1 MLLGVGFKVILIS
14 TVVLGF
20 LVPARAKLLARV
32 GSRAVAGTGHFSRH
46 PVIGLLQPFAQ
57 FLDSITRDSRTEED
71 KKRWATSAAPLLV
84 LIAPLAAFAVI
95 PFGSR
100 YDFDGVLVSLVVAD
114 IEWGVVWLVGAA
126 MLAIYGSSA
135 LIADPAH
142 RLQHAILA
150 ISYAAGSALS
160 LAALT
165 MVFQTLSPLTMVV
178 AQEQSQ
184 SIGDFFGPSLPA
196 LQSLRIPSWG
206 LFLQPVSLGLFVL
219 CALGTPSISNAT
231 SSPGFQD
238 RVDGVGQFWLRTAEH
253 LTHVLTA
260 SVLVALFLGAG
271 AIPLVPAD
279 IIIEEVA
286 EFFGN
291 GFATLLT
298 MAIHIGVFITKVML
312 VTLLLEPL
320 RRRLAAL
327 SFAGSLRL
335 CSWGLIPACVVNLW
349 ITGAMLVGG
358 GS

>member
-1 MLLGVGFKVILIS
+1 
-14 TVVLGF
+14 
-20 LVPARAKLLARV
+20 
-32 GSRAVAGTGHFSRH
+32 
-46 PVIGLLQPFAQ
+46 
-57 FLDSITRDSRTEED
+57 
-71 KKRWATSAAPLLV
+71 
-84 LIAPLAAFAVI
+84 
-95 PFGSR
+95 
-100 YDFDGVLVSLVVAD
+100 
-114 IEWGVVWLVGAA
+114 
-126 MLAIYGSSA
+126 
-135 LIADPAH
+135 
-142 RLQHAILA
+142 
-150 ISYAAGSALS
+150 
-160 LAALT
+160 

>member
-1 MLLGVGFKVILIS
+1 MLLGIGFKVILIS

-20 LVPARAKLLARV
+20 LVPARAKLLAGV
-32 GSRAVAGTGHFSRH
+32 GPRAVAGMGHFSRH
-46 PVIGLLQPFAQ
+46 PVIGLLQPLAQ
-57 FLDSITRDSRTEED
+57 FMDAITRDRRSEED
-71 KKRWATSAAPLLV
+71 KKRWAIAAAPFFV
-84 LIAPLAAFAVI
+84 LIAPLAAFAVV

-100 YDFDGVLVSLVVAD
+100 YVFDGALVSLVVAD
-114 IEWGVVWLVGAA
+114 LEWGVVWLVGAA

-135 LIADPAH
+135 LIVDPAH

-150 ISYAAGSALS
+150 ISYAAGTAFS

-165 MVFQTLSPLTMVV
+165 MVFQTLSPITMVV

-184 SIGDFFGPSLPA
+184 SMGDFVWPSLPA
-196 LQSLRIPSWG
+196 LQSLQIPRWG
-206 LFLQPVSLGLFVL
+206 LFLQPVSLGLFIL

-231 SSPGFQD
+231 STPGFQD
-238 RVDGVGQFWLRTAEH
+238 RVNGVGQFWLRTAEH
-253 LTHVLTA
+253 LTNVLTA

-279 IIIEEVA
+279 MIIGEVA

-291 GFATLLT
+291 GLATLIT
-298 MAIHIGVFITKVML
+298 MAIHIGVFATKVML

-335 CSWGLIPACVVNLW
+335 CSWGVIPACVVNLW
-349 ITGAMLVGG
+349 VTGAMLVGG